1 MDLPKRILR
10 YCLCALVAAVMVVT
24 LKACTTSPSPPM
36 PSTSPAPITSSN
48 SATSAKRININ
59 TAILSEL
66 DKFEAVLGI
75 PALSH
80 KIQANR
86 PYGSAEELVSKKVIS
101 QEHFDQIKDQVT
113 IEEIVLTGEAKDIDY
128 MTKLALMKGHMLV
141 AGELLALKQPAQA
154 EPHLG
159 HPVEE
164 IYVDLEDQLT
174 ERQVAP
180 FKEILTQVQDLV
192 KAKPNA
198 ADVTPAYD
206 AAMAAIDTAI
216 NALPASQRQQPPF
229 TLQVINGLLETAT
242 SEYTAAIVNGKIQE
256 AIEYQDSRGFI
267 AYAHDAL
274 YKGIKDSL
282 TQVDPKVDAP
292 IETAFKQ
299 LRTAWPEPIP
309 PAVPVQTPD
318 QVAAHV
324 KQIEQASMSVIQ
336 SASAS

>member
-10 YCLCALVAAVMVVT
+10 YCLWALVAAVMVVA
-24 LKACTTSPSPPM
+24 LKACTNPTSPPSL
-36 PSTSPAPITSSN
+36 STSPAPMTSSH
-48 SATSAKRININ
+48 SASSAKKININ

-66 DKFEAVLGI
+66 DKFEAALGI

-86 PYGSAEELVSKKVIS
+86 PYGSAAELVSKKVIS
-101 QEHFDQIKDQVT
+101 QEQFDQIKDQVT

-164 IYVDLEDQLT
+164 IYVDLEDQLG

-180 FKEILTQVQDLV
+180 FKEILTKVQDLV
-192 KAKPNA
+192 KAKPGDA
-198 ADVTPAYD
+198 AVMPAYD

-216 NALPASQRQQPPF
+216 NALPTSQRQQPPF

-256 AIEYQDSRGFI
+256 AIEYQDSRGFV

-274 YKGIKDSL
+274 YKGIKDSIAK
-282 TQVDPKVDAP
+282 VDPKADEQL
-292 IETAFKQ
+292 ETVFKQ

-318 QVAAHV
+318 QVAASV
-324 KQIEQASMSVIQ
+324 KQIEQASLAVIK
-336 SASAS
+336 SAS